1 MRVFALFLLFQV
13 LTFCFAPGQSKH
25 VLDSLN
31 EESHMMG
38 CINIERSD
46 SLSLAVLDISIREGY
61 QIQAGYAL
69 ENMAR
74 NRSCEGQ
81 YQEAVELMKRSI
93 SYFRK
98 AGDLSG
104 EAEVLSTITSAYR
117 KMHKIDSSL
126 LYSKRIQEIG
136 EMTGNVTFLAKGY
149 FNHASG
155 FIENHQQDSAL
166 FYSLKALKIAE
177 DTTLNFLP
185 AILHNLAI
193 SYNLSDLLEK
203 AKEAYVKAEKAYE
216 TTRYREGLSNGIY
229 NNMGRCYLDLGL
241 YDSAILVYQ
250 KGLVKARN
258 INNDFMQ
265 AYLTRGVGRAY
276 WLKEDLDKAI
286 LFSEKSKEIS
296 RRSSLEGNL
305 AVVLSN
311 LTRYYSAKGNYR
323 LAIENGKEGLTLTD
337 ETHNIGIKKNLH
349 SNLSEAYEKSGDL
362 KNSLVHLKARIVVE
376 NELQEAAKSRE
387 FARLEARYETEKK
400 EAEIAS
406 LSQQAEIQALEI
418 RQKNQGIV
426 LGSIGFLVA
435 IMAIYLVY
443 RYRENQRARQQTE
456 LEQRFLRSQL
466 NPHFISNALV
476 AVQSFML
483 KNDSESAALYL
494 TKFSKL
500 MREILENSRRE
511 FIPVEEELNMLTN
524 YLDIHKLRLKDA
536 FEYQINLGENIDPEE
551 DTIPPM
557 FVQPFVENAI
567 EHGIIHTD
575 IKGRIELDFVKEDRY
590 IAIEVRD
597 NGGGFVKKGHDNGR
611 TSLSSKIIQERMDLF
626 NRTLKNKIQLVLE
639 EIKNEHGEIKGT
651 KVELKV
657 PFSYA

>member
-1 MRVFALFLLFQV
+1 MRVFVLLVLFQIS
-13 LTFCFAPGQSKH
+13 TFCVVLGQGKH
-25 VLDSLN
+25 ILDSLN
-31 EESHMMG
+31 KESHLMG

-46 SLSLAVLDISIREGY
+46 SLALAVLNISEREGY
-61 QIQAGYAL
+61 STQAGYAL
-69 ENMAR
+69 ETMAR
-74 NRSCEGQ
+74 NRTCEGR
-81 YQEAVELMKRSI
+81 YQEAVELIKRSI

-98 AGDLSG
+98 AGDLTG

-136 EMTGNVTFLAKGY
+136 ETTGDITLLAKGY
-149 FNHASG
+149 FNQASG

-166 FYSLKALKIAE
+166 FYSLEALKIAE
-177 DTTLNFLP
+177 DTTLIFLP

-193 SYNLSDLLEK
+193 SYNMSDLLGK
-203 AKEAYVKAEKAYE
+203 AKKAYVRAEKAYE

-250 KGLVKARN
+250 KGMEKARN

-265 AYLTRGVGRAY
+265 AYLTRGIGRAY
-276 WLKEDLDKAI
+276 WLKEDVDKAI
-286 LFSEKSKEIS
+286 LYSEKSKEIS
-296 RRSSLEGNL
+296 RRSSLGGNL
-305 AVVLSN
+305 AVVLAN
-311 LTRYYSAKGNYR
+311 LTRYYTAKGNYSY
-323 LAIENGKEGLTLTD
+323 AIENGQEGLTLTD
-337 ETHNIGIKKNLH
+337 ETHNIGIKKTLH
-349 SNLSEAYEKSGDL
+349 SNLSEAYEKLGDL
-362 KNSLVHLKARIVVE
+362 NNSLIHLKAQIIVE
-376 NELQEAAKSRE
+376 KELQEAAKSRE

-406 LSQQAEIQALEI
+406 LSQRAEIQALEI
-418 RQKNQGIV
+418 RQKNQGIF
-426 LGSIGFLVA
+426 LGSIGFLVMIIA
-435 IMAIYLVY
+435 VYLIY
-443 RYRENQRARQQTE
+443 RYRENQKAHKQTE

-476 AVQSFML
+476 AVQNFML
-483 KNDSESAALYL
+483 QNDSESASIYL
-494 TKFSKL
+494 AKFSKL
-500 MREILENSRRE
+500 MREILENSRRD

-524 YLDIHKLRLKDA
+524 FLDIHKLRLKNS
-536 FEYQINLGENIDPEE
+536 FEYHINLDESIDPEE

-567 EHGIIHTD
+567 EHGVIHAES
-575 IKGRIELDFVKEDRY
+575 KGRIELDFVKEASY

-597 NGGGFVKKGHDNGR
+597 NGGGFVKKASGNGH
-611 TSLSSKIIQERMDLF
+611 TSLSSQIIQERMDLF
-626 NRTLKNKIQLVLE
+626 NRTLKNKIRLVLE
-639 EIKNEHGEIKGT
+639 EIKNERGEIKGT